1 MKRNYKFII
10 VAIML
15 FAGTNTAFSQ
25 FKYNVQAGVN
35 FSSMTNNS
43 LPNSSLKIGFRV
55 GLGINYNFSE
65 YFSVDPS
72 LLLVSKG
79 YKQSDFNFSVNPLY
93 IQLPINAT
101 LNLPLTKDIKLLIG
115 AGPYAAI
122 GIGGKG
128 SVKLETGEV
137 LSDSPVFSNNVLSM
151 ISYKNKFDAG
161 LNASVGIMVRNI
173 VLSAGG
179 EWGFLPLNNMD
190 YNGKKN
196 FNNGFNITLSYRF

>member
-15 FAGTNTAFSQ
+15 FSGTNTAFSQ
-25 FKYNVQAGVN
+25 LKYNVQAGVN
-35 FSSMTNNS
+35 FASMTNNT
-43 LPNSSLKIGFRV
+43 LPNPSFKVGFRA

-79 YKQSDFNFSVNPLY
+79 FKQSNLNTSTNPLY

-101 LNLPLTKDIKLLIG
+101 LNIPLSQDIKLLIG

-128 SVKLETGEV
+128 SIDI
-137 LSDSPVFSNNVLSM
+137 LSDAPLFSNNFISM
-151 ISYKNKFDAG
+151 TSYKNKFDAG
-161 LNASVGIMVRNI
+161 VNATVGIMFRNI

-196 FNNGFNITLSYRF
+196 YNNGFYITLTYRF